1 MGGVC
6 LISQKYIV
14 ITLVY
19 GILLA
24 SQWAF
29 SEEPARVLGPDVA
42 AQIQQIFS
50 DIGAN
55 ARFDGASIE
64 ESKVMARVCD
74 GPSCGQ
80 IELTDPQLS
89 CKGTVAGHWCVSFEN
104 RAFNQTIKSAVLAK
118 FESSDYQPWLS
129 LAAPGKKWL
138 PPGSGPFR
146 AFKPHHIGNSTGD
159 LWFNGIIPV
168 AMWLLFILGLIS
180 LGFDLWNWES
190 RSTGKR
196 LLLLAAI
203 AFLLAIVL
211 RLILGTAG
219 PINFAEI
226 ERIPLFTRHTWYRFA
241 AAWGAPLAWAIGDPV
256 VAQQWISLLFS
267 AGTVALVAI
276 LGTMWWGPLTGI
288 GAGILAAF
296 SPDLIRWSQ
305 VLDAGVTAAF
315 MGVLAF
321 VATEAVRQRPSI
333 RSAVVAGIFWIFAIL
348 SRPESVLLVVP
359 LAVLGLCSIKYL
371 RGQLHAVS
379 SVIVFTILLALA
391 GVLRIILDEIATPV
405 VKPTFVSFDLF
416 ASVFKKQFY
425 RLVIAPESHSV
436 IIVVLGALG
445 TLVGWGRG
453 RLVALFAAWFLTPLA
468 TAIAGFQSMEVHHE
482 CYGLVGW
489 PFMALLGGAA
499 VGWFG
504 KMALKL
510 APKAQK
516 VIAPLLL
523 AALTTAMLWMAFSW
537 DWEPDPLPV
546 QYQFLAK
553 VAPKLPDN
561 SQIWFA
567 GEIDQPNDADVWY
580 PLEIE
585 GRANPDRVT
594 PECTDKGYLFVRLIT
609 KDFQPRSPGE
619 CDLYWLR
626 GAWATV
632 TDESD
637 LAEAKLKAS
646 GWDFEPFYLE
656 KVVIRDAFS
665 GRPKNAEMGLWKL
678 HPAVGAQ
685 ELEHGNQTK

>member
-1 MGGVC
+1 
-6 LISQKYIV
+6 
-14 ITLVY
+14 
-19 GILLA
+19 
-24 SQWAF
+24 
-29 SEEPARVLGPDVA
+29 
-42 AQIQQIFS
+42 
-50 DIGAN
+50 
-55 ARFDGASIE
+55 
-64 ESKVMARVCD
+64 
-74 GPSCGQ
+74 
-80 IELTDPQLS
+80 
-89 CKGTVAGHWCVSFEN
+89 
-104 RAFNQTIKSAVLAK
+104 
-118 FESSDYQPWLS
+118 
-129 LAAPGKKWL
+129 
-138 PPGSGPFR
+138 
-146 AFKPHHIGNSTGD
+146 
-159 LWFNGIIPV
+159 
-168 AMWLLFILGLIS
+168 
-180 LGFDLWNWES
+180 
-190 RSTGKR
+190 
-196 LLLLAAI
+196 
-203 AFLLAIVL
+203 
-211 RLILGTAG
+211 
-219 PINFAEI
+219 
-226 ERIPLFTRHTWYRFA
+226 
-241 AAWGAPLAWAIGDPV
+241 
-256 VAQQWISLLFS
+256 
-267 AGTVALVAI
+267 
-276 LGTMWWGPLTGI
+276 
-288 GAGILAAF
+288 
-296 SPDLIRWSQ
+296 
-305 VLDAGVTAAF
+305 
-315 MGVLAF
+315 
-321 VATEAVRQRPSI
+321 
-333 RSAVVAGIFWIFAIL
+333 
-348 SRPESVLLVVP
+348 
-359 LAVLGLCSIKYL
+359 
-371 RGQLHAVS
+371 VS

-391 GVLRIILDEIATPV
+391 GALRIILDEIATPV

-665 GRPKNAEMGLWKL
+665 GRPKNAEMGLWML

-685 ELEHGNQTK
+685 EIEHGSQTK